1 MNKETYNILLEIK
14 ESTTKEDLLTAIRN
28 NEREFSKY
36 RVWVLTGK
44 EKSDAEEEYLLVAQT
59 ENIINELKDNINAMF
74 NVGYSTK
81 GKENIKLSKTEFGE
95 FPYINGGTK
104 GNYKIRYIKETFK
117 ELIFYGVD
125 LDKYLE
131 LSDGINIS
139 DIQNEAVKKILDMSE
154 DYYVE
159 GQIAYEHKPK
169 YWNFYRSGVGKRTLY
184 MISKENNKKLKEVQ
198 NDKII

>member
-104 GNYKIRYIKETFK
+104 GNYKISLNY
-117 ELIFYGVD
+117 
-125 LDKYLE
+125 
-131 LSDGINIS
+131 S
-139 DIQNEAVKKILDMSE
+139 
-154 DYYVE
+154 
-159 GQIAYEHKPK
+159 
-169 YWNFYRSGVGKRTLY
+169 
-184 MISKENNKKLKEVQ
+184 
-198 NDKII
+198 